1 MLLKHIFIIVFRLQ
15 DVLQTLRYVLKIS
28 VVNQMLKYFNVQMSI
43 KPEQDFF
50 FSIIVKFW
58 SVAGYVLFFIF
69 IHFSITAN
77 LVLSVL

>member
-28 VVNQMLKYFNVQMSI
+28 EVNQMLKYFNVQMFI

-50 FSIIVKFW
+50 FSIVKFW
-58 SVAGYVLFFIF
+58 SVAGCVLFFIF

>member
-1 MLLKHIFIIVFRLQ
+1 
-15 DVLQTLRYVLKIS
+15 
-28 VVNQMLKYFNVQMSI
+28 MLKYFNVQMFI

-69 IHFSITAN
+69 THFSITVN

>member
-1 MLLKHIFIIVFRLQ
+1 MLLKHIFIIVFVFRMCSK
-15 DVLQTLRYVLKIS
+15 LRYVLKIS
-28 VVNQMLKYFNVQMSI
+28 EVNQMLKYFNVQMSI

-69 IHFSITAN
+69 IHFIITAN